1 MNRIDA
7 GNLLSQM
14 RSMVQEM
21 NAQKMSI
28 NKDTLQINSEEQ
40 SGFGDVLKS
49 SLAEINAQQ
58 QNASSL
64 SNQFEAGDPSIKLS
78 DVMVAIQKAEVSL
91 QAASQ
96 VRNKF
101 VNAYQDIMNMPI

>member
-1 MNRIDA
+1 MNKIDA
-7 GNLLSQM
+7 GQLLSQM

-21 NAQKMSI
+21 NTQKVSI
-28 NKDTLQINSEEQ
+28 NPGSLQVDSEQ
-40 SGFGDVLKS
+40 TPNFGDVLKN
-49 SLAEINAQQ
+49 SLEEINQQ
-58 QNASSL
+58 QHNASSL
-64 SNQFEAGDPSIKLS
+64 SNQFESGDPSTKLS

-101 VNAYQDIMNMPI
+101 VNAYQEIMNMPI